1 MNRANELNSILIES
15 DTKIKFYSLRA
26 QQYNDDIIKIEQRMK
41 YENGVINEN
50 QTEIKNYIDQ
60 KENLNSKQKVLEED
74 LKQSEKKKE
83 EMKSESKQLD
93 KDIEESKPLMKEKT
107 EDTNVARDKLV
118 SMLNQKGAQGV
129 ISGIY
134 QSPVDT
140 VSTSCTIN
148 NGKIVQVGIDPDS
161 LKDGDNYL
169 TMNTGTRLVL
179 PEKYTVSNNFAY
191 ENATYHSTSERT
203 ASPITVYKGG

>member
-1 MNRANELNSILIES
+1 MNRINELNNILIES

-50 QTEIKNYIDQ
+50 QTEIKNYIDK

-93 KDIEESKPLMKEKT
+93 KDIEESKPIIKEKQKNDIFLQT
-107 EDTNVARDKLV
+107 YESDQRKFQNDITKIEKKLK
-118 SMLNQKGAQGV
+118 LIKQQHE
-129 ISGIY
+129 
-134 QSPVDT
+134 T
-140 VSTSCTIN
+140 LT
-148 NGKIVQVGIDPDS
+148 
-161 LKDGDNYL
+161 KDI
-169 TMNTGTRLVL
+169 
-179 PEKYTVSNNFAY
+179 EKYEA
-191 ENATYHSTSERT
+191 ER
-203 ASPITVYKGG
+203 PKLLEK